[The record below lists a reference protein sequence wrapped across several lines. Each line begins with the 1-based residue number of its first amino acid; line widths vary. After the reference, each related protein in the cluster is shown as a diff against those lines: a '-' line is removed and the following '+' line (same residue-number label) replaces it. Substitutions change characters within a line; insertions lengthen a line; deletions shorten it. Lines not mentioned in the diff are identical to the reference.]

1 MCSSDLGLQDQVRR
15 GAAARVILNVER
27 TNPAAQRLYQRL
39 GFAESPPTSPY
50 PGLSIE
56 MVWPVLAD

>member
-1 MCSSDLGLQDQVRR
+1 VRR
-15 GAAARVILNVER
+15 GRAARVVLNVER
-27 TNPAAQRLYQRL
+27 TNPGAKRLYQRL

-56 MVWPVLAD
+56 MVWTPLAD

>member
-1 MCSSDLGLQDQVRR
+1 VRR
-15 GAAARVILNVER
+15 GDANRVILHVER
-27 TNPAAQRLYQRL
+27 TNPAAHRLYRRL

-56 MVWPVLAD
+56 MIWTGSAN